1 MRLVEKWLAVVE
13 FITKKRY
20 AMLVFDN
27 EGKRE
32 DVDGKAGKI
41 KAMGLDQNVVI
52 RLGCKTFLRTFY

>member
-1 MRLVEKWLAVVE
+1 MVGSAGI

-32 DVDGKAGKI
+32 DEDGKAGYI
-41 KAMGLDQNVVI
+41 KAMGLDSEA
-52 RLGCKTFLRTFY
+52 